1 MPSAAAS
8 TAPAHP
14 RPRARLRDPWTALRV
29 ALVVLGLGMVLASVL
44 VGQRPGSLD
53 DLRAAVDAGRV
64 EEVRVSEGL
73 EPGATGY
80 AVQTAVWQSGLITRR
95 TEVWEASPGGDVP
108 QDRRPVLYRDLAA
121 ELQAADPDL
130 RVVPLAEASS
140 WSEVLGWRLPNWAG
154 TVLLAHGL
162 AVVFLLVGGPPPAR
176 ATRWG
181 WFWLS
186 WPPIGSLAFLLLSG
200 PFPGIPAPR
209 PGARRLTG
217 GWAFLFTW
225 LVVGALAGG

>member
-1 MPSAAAS
+1 MPPAAAS
-8 TAPAHP
+8 TAPAQP
-14 RPRARLRDPWTALRV
+14 RPRARLWDPWTALRV
-29 ALVVLGLGMVLASVL
+29 SLVVLGLGVVLASVL
-44 VGQRPGSLD
+44 VGQRPGSLE
-53 DLRAAVDAGRV
+53 DLRAAVEAGRV
-64 EEVRVSEGL
+64 GEVRVSEGL
-73 EPGATGY
+73 EPGATGH
-80 AVQTAVWQSGLITRR
+80 AVQTAVWRAGPVTRR
-95 TEVWEASPGGDVP
+95 TEVWEASPGVDVP
-108 QDRRPVLYRDLAA
+108 QDGRPVLDRDLAA
-121 ELQAADPDL
+121 QLHAADPDL
-130 RVVPLAEASS
+130 RLVPLAEPSS

-176 ATRWG
+176 ATRWA

-217 GWAFLFTW
+217 GWAFLLSFV
-225 LVVGALAGG
+225 LGGALIGS